1 MLIPFLRVSDLTFF
15 TWMPENM
22 FFSDLELDN
31 FPGICP
37 SIIILYQG
45 IPKNSMLFQLFQHRR
60 DVISQQVIVVIT
72 PQQQEDFPPEFGLVL
87 RLMMAHTHHEG
98 MERFMTDRMRLSVT
112 SRSGCQAGSKMA

>member
-15 TWMPENM
+15 TWMPEKM

-72 PQQQEDFPPEFGLVL
+72 PQQQEDFPPEFGLAL
-87 RLMMAHTHHEG
+87 RLTMAHTHHEG